1 MTCKASTLNLHFGEI
16 CTQNKNAGDKGLAC
30 LVNRD
35 EYFAFHHCII
45 FNQNLHHDDL
55 MSCGHILLRSW
66 WNVLLSNYL
75 QSWFREL
82 GTDSCPQHWNY
93 SLKVRPGPY
102 PPAAKEVQKKWCNTC
117 CMDFV
122 ILKHGLLLH
131 IMMKWKFWLVEE
143 YVESLMDIS
152 HLESSS
158 PSLRK

>member
-1 MTCKASTLNLHFGEI
+1 LAKFAHKKKCWRQRVNLFM
-16 CTQNKNAGDKGLAC
+16 NL
-30 LVNRD
+30 LMNRD

-55 MSCGHILLRSW
+55 MSCGHILLKSW

-93 SLKVRPGPY
+93 SLKARPGQ
-102 PPAAKEVQKKWCNTC
+102 ACTLLLQKRCKKW

-122 ILKHGLLLH
+122 ILKHGLLLY
-131 IMMKWKFWLVEE
+131 IMMQWKFWLEE
-143 YVESLMDIS
+143 EHVESLMDIS
-152 HLESSS
+152 DLESSS

>member
-1 MTCKASTLNLHFGEI
+1 LIGDLQRKQSKICILMKFAHKKKCLRQRVNLFM
-16 CTQNKNAGDKGLAC
+16 NL

-45 FNQNLHHDDL
+45 FNQNLHHDGL

-75 QSWFREL
+75 QSWFGEL

-93 SLKVRPGPY
+93 SLKARPGQ
-102 PPAAKEVQKKWCNTC
+102 ARTLLLQKRCKKWCNTC

-122 ILKHGLLLH
+122 ILKHGLL
-131 IMMKWKFWLVEE
+131 
-143 YVESLMDIS
+143 
-152 HLESSS
+152 
-158 PSLRK
+158 